1 MFRKQQRNP
10 GTATLFGDPFTIGVF
25 VFGVLGGMLFGAIPG
40 VSMLTL
46 AAILL
51 PFTADLSPAQGVMLF
66 AVIYCTGTY
75 GGAITAILFNIP
87 GAPENA
93 PTAFDGYPMTQKG
106 MAGKAVGAAV
116 LCSAIGGVAS
126 ALVMMSATEPL
137 AQWAI
142 MNIGPPEIFALV
154 FFGLA
159 VASSVGGRTIWKGWL
174 SVLLGLIVATI
185 GQDPV
190 GGINRYNFGFTDL
203 AAGIAFV
210 PAILGFFAVS
220 EIFVQAEKR
229 VGGTY
234 SAPKFNVDFPTFF
247 ELWAHKIA
255 VVRSIFVGFFCGILP
270 GIGATLAAFMGYGEA
285 VRWSKNK
292 EEFGKGKLEGV
303 ISSET
308 ANNAA
313 TGAAMIPLLAL
324 GLPGGALTAMMVA
337 VFQMH
342 DLEPGPLVF
351 YNSPDLIWVVFS
363 AMFYAN
369 LSILFIGLIET
380 KTILYLLK
388 IPFQFLAPMILM
400 LASIGAYIGRGLV
413 LDVIVMF
420 VAGIVGFLLRRSGYS
435 IPGIVLGL
443 ILGKIGEQNFA
454 QGMQMVHYDLV
465 TYFSRPI
472 CTILIVAGV
481 LTLLKSLHSAFYA
494 QPSQS

>member
-1 MFRKQQRNP
+1 MIENFLT

-494 QPSQS
+494 QPSQ